1 MPTDILVV
9 QPTKTMF
16 MLGALLWSGAGFASP
31 FLLPS
36 QDTPNFY
43 NAKMCRDRQVLSAL
57 KTAATNTLKTK
68 VIVAGGDGPKWSGYQ
83 PDNIHLEAVSIISKD
98 LGSWSVKGLISQSVR
113 CLTASARRGFPR
125 WSASRPWLLRS
136 GSRSARPHARPASLR
151 VAAAGATPAVRR

>member
-16 MLGALLWSGAGFASP
+16 MLGALLWSGAGLASP

-83 PDNIHLEAVSIISKD
+83 PDRLSEMVRIEA
-98 LGSWSVKGLISQSVR
+98 LAASVR
-113 CLTASARRGFPR
+113 FA
-125 WSASRPWLLRS
+125 
-136 GSRSARPHARPASLR
+136 
-151 VAAAGATPAVRR
+151 